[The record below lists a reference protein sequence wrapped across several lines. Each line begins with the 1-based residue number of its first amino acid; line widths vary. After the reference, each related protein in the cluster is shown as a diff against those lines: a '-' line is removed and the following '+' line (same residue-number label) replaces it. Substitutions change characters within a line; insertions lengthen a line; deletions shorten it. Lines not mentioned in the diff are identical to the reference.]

1 MKTMKQ
7 TPTNL
12 STTTHESNRT
22 LLVNGAAYSLLFG
35 AWLILQLAK

>member
-7 TPTNL
+7 TPRNL
-12 STTTHESNRT
+12 QETAHQSNRT

-35 AWLILQLAK
+35 AWLMLQLLK